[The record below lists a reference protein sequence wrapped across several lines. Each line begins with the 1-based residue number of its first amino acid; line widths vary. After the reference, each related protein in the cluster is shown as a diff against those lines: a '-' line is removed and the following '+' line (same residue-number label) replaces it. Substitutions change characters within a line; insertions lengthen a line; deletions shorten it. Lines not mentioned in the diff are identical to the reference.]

1 MSKVLRIQKGGY
13 KVIAEE
19 IGSEI
24 LLNPGPNNS
33 GKVTVTGDLIVEGN
47 STYVNSTNLEIEDRI
62 IRLNRG
68 EQGPGGGQSAIVGV
82 EPMSGIEIDRGNV
95 DALFVFD
102 ESPMRGYVLGGDS
115 LDDKNAY
122 PVLESFVSKSTLPNK
137 SLFPITTNRI
147 QTYGVQPNRDLS
159 FFVGYEGLLKV
170 DYLASEPNEDQLYDA
185 YHVRI
190 KNLIENPDPTI
201 QAEGNNSI
209 PNIQFIREYV
219 RAEAGQAVIQQ
230 FFRYTDLNTYN
241 TYSGAQAKDI
251 SQTGDGFSGVLFTVG
266 SDLGSFPRTPPGD
279 LATIAVARI
288 GKVGTDQGL
297 VVGKGGP
304 ADKNLR
310 VVIDIADNTIIKTD
324 NTDLIIEPDTGN
336 IIIKSVVHVQDL
348 SPALSD
354 PTPITGENIVFSRAI
369 QGSGGTG
376 LFFTNNNT
384 TGELC
389 SAANALVYGL
399 IF

>member
-1 MSKVLRIQKGGY
+1 
-13 KVIAEE
+13 
-19 IGSEI
+19 
-24 LLNPGPNNS
+24 
-33 GKVTVTGDLIVEGN
+33 
-47 STYVNSTNLEIEDRI
+47 
-62 IRLNRG
+62 
-68 EQGPGGGQSAIVGV
+68 
-82 EPMSGIEIDRGNV
+82 MSGIEIDRGNV

-102 ESPMRGYVLGGDS
+102 EVPLRGYVLGGDS
-115 LDDKNAY
+115 LEDKTAY

-137 SLFPITTNRI
+137 SLLPITTNRI
-147 QTYGVQPNRDLS
+147 QTYGVQPNKDLS

-170 DYLASEPNEDQLYDA
+170 DYKASDLNEDQLYDA
-185 YHVRI
+185 YHIRI
-190 KNLIENPDPTI
+190 KKLIDNPDITM
-201 QAEGNNSI
+201 QEEGNNAI
-209 PNIQFIREYV
+209 PNIQFIRDYV

-230 FFRYTDLNTYN
+230 FFRYTDLNTLN

-279 LATIAVARI
+279 LAQLAVARI

-297 VVGKGGP
+297 VVGRGGL
-304 ADKNLR
+304 ADRNLK
-310 VVIDIADNTIIKTD
+310 VVIDIGDQAIIKTD
-324 NTDLIIEPDTGN
+324 NADLVINPSTGN
-336 IIIKSVVHVQDL
+336 VVIRSIVKIDYL

-354 PTPITGENIVFSRAI
+354 PTSTTGTNTIYSRAT

-376 LFFTNNNT
+376 IFFTNNNT

>member
-13 KVIAEE
+13 KIIAEE
-19 IGSEI
+19 TGSEI
-24 LLNPGPNNS
+24 LLNPGPGNS
-33 GKVTVTGDLIVEGN
+33 GRVTVTGDLYVEGGA
-47 STYVNSTNLEIEDRI
+47 TYVNSTNLEIEDRI

-68 EQGPGGGQSAIVGV
+68 EQGPGNGQSGISGV

-102 ESPMRGYVLGGDS
+102 EVPLRGYVLGGDS
-115 LDDKNAY
+115 LEDKTAY
-122 PVLESFVSKSTLPNK
+122 PVLESFVSKSTVPNK
-137 SLFPITTNRI
+137 SLLPITTNRI
-147 QTYGVQPNRDLS
+147 QTYGVQPNKDLS

-170 DYLASEPNEDQLYDA
+170 DYKASDLNEDQLYDA
-185 YHVRI
+185 YHIRI
-190 KNLIENPDPTI
+190 KKLIDNPDITL
-201 QAEGNNSI
+201 QEEGNNAI
-209 PNIQFIREYV
+209 PNIQFIRDYV

-230 FFRYTDLNTYN
+230 FFRYTDLNTLN

-279 LATIAVARI
+279 LAQLAVARI

-297 VVGKGGP
+297 VVGRGGL
-304 ADKNLR
+304 ADRNLK
-310 VVIDIADNTIIKTD
+310 VVIDIGDQAIIKTD
-324 NTDLIIEPDTGN
+324 NADLVINPSTGN
-336 IIIKSVVHVQDL
+336 VVIRSIVKIDYL

-354 PTPITGENIVFSRAI
+354 PTSTTGTNTIYSRAT

-376 LFFTNNNT
+376 IFFTNNNT

>member
-13 KVIAEE
+13 KIIAEE
-19 IGSEI
+19 TGSEI
-24 LLNPGPNNS
+24 LLNPGPGNS
-33 GKVTVTGDLIVEGN
+33 GRVTVTGDLYVEGGA
-47 STYVNSTNLEIEDRI
+47 TYVNSTNLEIEDRI

-68 EQGPGGGQSAIVGV
+68 EQGPGNGQSGISGV

-102 ESPMRGYVLGGDS
+102 EVPLRGYVLGGDS
-115 LDDKNAY
+115 LEDKTAY

-137 SLFPITTNRI
+137 SLLPITTNRI
-147 QTYGVQPNRDLS
+147 QTYGVQPNKDLS

-170 DYLASEPNEDQLYDA
+170 DYKASDLNEDQLYDA
-185 YHVRI
+185 YHIRI
-190 KNLIENPDPTI
+190 KKLIDNPDITM
-201 QAEGNNSI
+201 QEEGNNAI
-209 PNIQFIREYV
+209 PNIQFIRDYV

-230 FFRYTDLNTYN
+230 FFRYTDLNTLN

-279 LATIAVARI
+279 LAQLAVARI

-297 VVGKGGP
+297 VVGRGGL
-304 ADKNLR
+304 ADRNLK
-310 VVIDIADNTIIKTD
+310 VVIDIGDQAIIKTD
-324 NTDLIIEPDTGN
+324 NADLVINPSTGN
-336 IIIKSVVHVQDL
+336 VVIRSIVKIDYL

-354 PTPITGENIVFSRAI
+354 PTSTTGTNTIYSRAT

-376 LFFTNNNT
+376 IFFTNNNT

>member
-13 KVIAEE
+13 KIIAEE
-19 IGSEI
+19 TGSEI
-24 LLNPGPNNS
+24 LLNPGPGNS
-33 GKVTVTGDLIVEGN
+33 GRVTVTGDLYVEGGA
-47 STYVNSTNLEIEDRI
+47 TYVNSTNLEIEDRI

-68 EQGPGGGQSAIVGV
+68 EQGPGNGQSGISGV

-102 ESPMRGYVLGGDS
+102 EVPLRGYVLGGDS
-115 LDDKNAY
+115 LEDKTAY

-137 SLFPITTNRI
+137 SLLPITTNRI
-147 QTYGVQPNRDLS
+147 QTYGVQPNKDLS

-170 DYLASEPNEDQLYDA
+170 DYKASDLNEDQLYDA
-185 YHVRI
+185 YHIRI
-190 KNLIENPDPTI
+190 KKLIDNPDITL
-201 QAEGNNSI
+201 QEEGNNAI
-209 PNIQFIREYV
+209 PNIQFIRDYV

-230 FFRYTDLNTYN
+230 FFRYTDLNTLN

-279 LATIAVARI
+279 LAQLAVARI

-297 VVGKGGP
+297 VVGRGGL
-304 ADKNLR
+304 ADRNLK
-310 VVIDIADNTIIKTD
+310 VVIDIGDQAIIKTD
-324 NTDLIIEPDTGN
+324 NADLVINPSTGN
-336 IIIKSVVHVQDL
+336 VVIRSIVKIDYL

-354 PTPITGENIVFSRAI
+354 PTSTTGTNTIYSRAT

-376 LFFTNNNT
+376 IFFTNNNT

>member
-19 IGSEI
+19 SGSEI
-24 LLNPGPNNS
+24 LLDPGPGNS
-33 GKVTVTGDLIVEGN
+33 GRVTVTGDLYVEGN
-47 STYVNSTNLEIEDRI
+47 ATYVNSTNLEIEDRI
-62 IRLNRG
+62 IRLNKG
-68 EQGPGGGQSAIVGV
+68 EQGPGSGQSAISGV
-82 EPMSGIEIDRGNV
+82 EPMSGIEVDRGNV

-102 ESPMRGYVLGGDS
+102 ETPLRGYVLGGDN
-115 LDDKNAY
+115 LEDKTLY
-122 PVLESFVSKSTLPNK
+122 PVLESFVSKSTLPNR

-147 QTYGVQPNRDLS
+147 QTYGVQPNRDLT

-170 DYLASEPNEDQLYDA
+170 DYKASDLNDDQLYDP
-185 YHVRI
+185 YHTRI
-190 KNLIENPDPTI
+190 KKLIDNPDPAL
-201 QAEGNNSI
+201 QLEGANSI
-209 PNIQFIREYV
+209 PNIQFIKEYV

-230 FFRYTDLNTYN
+230 FFRFTDINTLN
-241 TYSGAQAKDI
+241 TYSGAIAKDI

-279 LATIAVARI
+279 LAQLAVARI

-297 VVGKGGP
+297 VVGRGGLS
-304 ADKNLR
+304 DKNLR
-310 VVIDIADNTIIKTD
+310 LVVDISDSTIIKTD
-324 NTDLIIEPDTGN
+324 NSDLIIEPDTGN
-336 IIIKSVVHVQDL
+336 VIIKSVVRVDDL
-348 SPALSD
+348 SPALND
-354 PTPITGENIVFSRAI
+354 PTSITGKNTIYSRAV

-376 LFFTNNNT
+376 IFFTNNNT
-384 TGELC
+384 SGELC